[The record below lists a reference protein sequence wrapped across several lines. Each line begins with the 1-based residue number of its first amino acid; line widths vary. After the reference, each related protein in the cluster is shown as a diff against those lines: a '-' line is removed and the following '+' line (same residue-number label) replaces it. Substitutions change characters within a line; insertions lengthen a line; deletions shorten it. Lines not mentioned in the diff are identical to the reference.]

1 MAKKSTSGLNTEK
14 DWEAEG
20 DAYSLAQGVEIRKDK
35 KRFERAVKAANKLAK
50 EREDEA
56 ESMKAIAE
64 EGS

>member
-20 DAYSLAQGVEIRKDK
+20 DAFTMASALTIRKDK
-35 KRFERAVKAANKLAK
+35 KRFERAVKAAKKLAK

>member
-20 DAYSLAQGVEIRKDK
+20 DAYNLAQAVEIRNDK
-35 KRFERAVKAANKLAK
+35 KRFERAVKAAKKLAK